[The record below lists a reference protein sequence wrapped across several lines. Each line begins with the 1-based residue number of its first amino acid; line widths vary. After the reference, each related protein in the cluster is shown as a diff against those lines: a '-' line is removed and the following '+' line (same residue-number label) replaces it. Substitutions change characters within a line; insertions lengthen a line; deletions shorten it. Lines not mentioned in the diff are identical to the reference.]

1 MSTAFERLAIPGRKT
16 TGASIA
22 QHPAC
27 WKLLSVEDDPTY
39 QASLLYS
46 LGNLEY
52 DGIPVEILTTG
63 SAAEAATLLSAHPDI
78 AVLLLDVVME
88 DDDSGLRL
96 VNTIRER
103 LGNHQ
108 IRIILLTGQ
117 PGMAPRKDVM
127 RQYDID
133 DYWQKADLKADQLI
147 TLITGNLRTWVY
159 INELERARQGLQLL
173 VEASRAIT
181 SKRDLQ
187 SFSHTLLEQIGN
199 IIGAG
204 EGGIVS
210 AVSNASESLEEA
222 EVMASTGCYAGD
234 ESKVLLLIDDHAIN
248 SDLAN
253 ALAEKRHIFRDSYNV
268 LYFGTAEIDPREYLT
283 VIKSETRPS
292 RYHINLLQVFAEQ
305 VSGGFANIALNN
317 RLSELAYYDDL
328 LNIPNRNWLVWEM
341 KRLSR
346 QERAKLQLTLIDLDR
361 FSDVTVTL
369 GTAFSDKLIEQMYRQ
384 LKEKLDDYISIARTG
399 LDSFAILG
407 HRDTAPTDA
416 TIKSLVGR
424 PLNIDGAE
432 HSLSITASSLPLS
445 ELDHL
450 QPREILRIAECCIDT
465 ARQKHLTFLEY
476 SAGFD
481 EEIRQRYALMSDL
494 RLALAQ
500 RALHIELQ
508 PKVSLSDNRLIG
520 FEALA
525 RWEREDGSS
534 VRPDQ
539 FIPLAETAGLIGE
552 LDQLVVELVCDAVKQ
567 LNVAGIDVPV
577 AFNASSDELFN
588 PDYFGALIG
597 TLREYGVKPE
607 QLDLEITES
616 RAMESYEKIAPQLKR
631 LIDMGMA
638 VSIDDFGTGYSSLS
652 HITHLAATTL
662 KIDQVFVRQMGES
675 PHATHVVDM
684 ILRISERFG
693 LNTVA
698 EGVETLAQRDQLLAK
713 GCLAAQGY
721 LFSRPQRLE
730 VLIDKLAANPVFTLP
745 SDDEHE

>member
-1 MSTAFERLAIPGRKT
+1 MSTAFERLAIPERAPT
-16 TGASIA
+16 AADIA
-22 QHPAC
+22 QRPAC

-52 DGIPVEILTTG
+52 DGIPVEILTAG
-63 SAAEAATLLSAHPDI
+63 SAAEAASQLSAHPDI
-78 AVLLLDVVME
+78 AVVLLDVVMDE
-88 DDDSGLRL
+88 DDSGLRL

-103 LGNHQ
+103 LGNHR

-117 PGMAPRKDVM
+117 PGMAPRNDVM

-147 TLITGNLRTWVY
+147 TLITGNLRTWIY
-159 INELERARQGLQLL
+159 ITELERARQGLQLL
-173 VEASRAIT
+173 VEASRALT
-181 SKRDLQ
+181 SKRDLK

-199 IIGAG
+199 IIGAD

-210 AVSNASESLEEA
+210 AVSNESESLAEA
-222 EVMASTGCYAGD
+222 EVMASSGCYSGQA
-234 ESKVLLLIDDHAIN
+234 SKVPGLIDDSAIHT
-248 SDLAN
+248 DIGN
-253 ALAEKRHIFRDSYNV
+253 ARAEKRHIFRDSYSV
-268 LYFGTAEIDPREYLT
+268 LYFGNAEIDPREYVT
-283 VIKSETRPS
+283 VVKSDTRPS
-292 RYHINLLQVFAEQ
+292 RYHISLLQVFAEQ

-346 QERAKLQLTLIDLDR
+346 QERARLQLTLIDLDR

-369 GTAFSDKLIEQMYRQ
+369 GTAFSDKLIEQMYSQ
-384 LKEKLDDYISIARTG
+384 LTEKLEDYISIARTG

-416 TIKSLVGR
+416 TIRSLIGQ
-424 PLNIDGAE
+424 PLTIDGAE

-481 EEIRQRYALMSDL
+481 EEIRQRYALMNDL

-525 RWEREDGSS
+525 RWEREDGSR

-539 FIPLAETAGLIGE
+539 FIPLAETAGLISE
-552 LDQLVVELVCDAVKQ
+552 LDQLVVELTCEAIKQ
-567 LNVAGIDVPV
+567 LNAAGIDVPV
-577 AFNASSDELFN
+577 AFNASSDELFD
-588 PDYFGALIG
+588 PDYFDTLIG
-597 TLREYGVKPE
+597 TLKKYGVRPE
-607 QLDLEITES
+607 QMNLEITES

-631 LIDMGMA
+631 LIEMGMA

-662 KIDQVFVRQMGES
+662 KIDQVFVRQIGES
-675 PHATHVVDM
+675 PQAAQVVEM

-693 LNTVA
+693 LNAVA
-698 EGVETLAQRDQLLAK
+698 EGVETLEQRDLLLAK
-713 GCLAAQGY
+713 GCRAGQGY
-721 LFSRPQRLE
+721 LYSRPQRLE
-730 VLIDKLAANPVFTLP
+730 VLIDKLASNTVFTLP
-745 SDDEHE
+745 TPDEQG